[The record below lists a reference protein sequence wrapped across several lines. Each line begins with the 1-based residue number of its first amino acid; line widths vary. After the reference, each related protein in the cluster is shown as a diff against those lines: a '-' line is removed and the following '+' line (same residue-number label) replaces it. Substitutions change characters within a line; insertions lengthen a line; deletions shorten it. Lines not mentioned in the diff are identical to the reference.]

1 MDGSPCGTNTLK
13 NFQLDLCIMNFHLIL
28 PFDCDRVV
36 ANFLFFLNLFFRI
49 HLFESCWDVP
59 FCPGILYHT
68 FSRIAGLFQH
78 LNKFYQQQ
86 KKVDWISHRMAYL
99 VFWFTTCK
107 FHFLGLKV
115 LRILGKKLKK
125 THFDAEL
132 KNYSLDL
139 IKIFTSC
146 ASYYYLWLVEKS
158 LQLNKGNM
166 FKSPMSHIAPVPNSP
181 GLPYAVQLKLQ
192 FRHFSIPFHKG
203 TRRYI

>member
-1 MDGSPCGTNTLK
+1 MGQIHWKIFSSIYVLWIFT
-13 NFQLDLCIMNFHLIL
+13 IL

-139 IKIFTSC
+139 IKNFYLMCVILLPMTGRKIFTIEQREH
-146 ASYYYLWLVEKS
+146 VQKS
-158 LQLNKGNM
+158 DVPH
-166 FKSPMSHIAPVPNSP
+166 SPCPE
-181 GLPYAVQLKLQ
+181 
-192 FRHFSIPFHKG
+192 
-203 TRRYI
+203 